1 MKKIKIYSSIA
12 LILGLTLVLVSVL
25 VPIIKISNYTA
36 QNGSIGIIGG
46 ADGPTAKFL
55 SYSIIW
61 GGMLIYTSIFGI
73 TLTLASLFCL
83 TFHKTVEKHCTLK
96 TTVYSLAI
104 SFSGAAGLVCFLL
117 WYSISCSH
125 SIHIYVLHESNRMT
139 VLSLNLAFS
148 ADHMTEDS
156 ADKRFKWIDPT
167 QDILKHSPKFTTHA
181 CYTLPSQDEIEM
193 QSREA
198 AERFIKSFERFRFP
212 FHKSDFPIKKIRI
225 R

>member
-1 MKKIKIYSSIA
+1 MDRYQIVFQADTYGAKFHESYLTAIENGYAGVIKRELKRHRYSCGS
-12 LILGLTLVLVSVL
+12 
-25 VPIIKISNYTA
+25 YTA
-36 QNGSIGIIGG
+36 
-46 ADGPTAKFL
+46 L
-55 SYSIIW
+55 VR
-61 GGMLIYTSIFGI
+61 
-73 TLTLASLFCL
+73 LTPM
-83 TFHKTVEKHCTLK
+83 KNPR
-96 TTVYSLAI
+96 TTEHHI
-104 SFSGAAGLVCFLL
+104 LL
-117 WYSISCSH
+117 SCSH

-139 VLSLNLAFS
+139 VMSLNLAFS
-148 ADHMTEDS
+148 ADHMAEDS